1 MQCYN
6 VKVFMTVFVN
16 DIMLA
21 GSDGA
26 LLDSIVKDL
35 SQHFKLSD
43 LGPTTQLLG
52 FEIHRDCPH
61 HHLLLFQ
68 GQ

>member
-1 MQCYN
+1 MGVSCVQSDHGLYALFKDN

-21 GSDGA
+21 GSDGT

-35 SQHFKLSD
+35 SQHFKLHD
-43 LGPTTQLLG
+43 LGPTTQAQST
-52 FEIHRDCPH
+52 IK
-61 HHLLLFQ
+61 
-68 GQ
+68 